1 MKQKQYMATYST
13 EHFCDGCEFDDLD
26 EAKASAI
33 DWLIECMNG
42 MYNAIG
48 MPEAWT
54 ESQKEEWNYMIET
67 THAYVEK
74 RAYGDPDVLWEDCW
88 FPTDEELED
97 IGWKMYD

>member
-1 MKQKQYMATYST
+1 MERKQYMTTFST
-13 EHFCDGCEFDDLD
+13 EHFCDGCEFDDFD

-33 DWLIECMNG
+33 NWLIECMNG

-54 ESQKEEWNYMIET
+54 ESQREEWNYMIDT
-67 THAYVEK
+67 TYAYVEK

-88 FPTDEELED
+88 LPTHKELED
-97 IGWKMYD
+97 IGWKMYE